1 MKQMIAAAIVVAA
14 ILSGAARSSAQST
27 TRGETS
33 LAVWRALERL
43 PYYGVFDFLAY
54 GVDKGTV
61 TLTGYAYRGDL
72 KGDAYSAVKRLA
84 GVDEVADTVQLLP
97 ASQED
102 DRIRWTTFYNIY
114 IDDFLSRYAP
124 GGAMAARDEL
134 LQFTRFPGMQP
145 FGNYAIHIVVRNG
158 RTMLVGVVD
167 SESDRLLAGVRAR
180 EVAGVFAVDN
190 DLVVRTK

>member
-14 ILSGAARSSAQST
+14 ILSGAATSSAQST

-114 IDDFLSRYAP
+114 TDDFLSRYAP
-124 GGAMAARDEL
+124 GGAMAARYGL

-180 EVAGVFAVDN
+180 EVSGVFAVDN